1 MPLYSELGELAVVIL
16 AALVCGIALTRIK
29 QPAIV
34 GYIFAGIILGPSALG
49 LVEGRE
55 GVSILA
61 ELGVLMLLFV
71 IGMKLSVRAFRSIY
85 RFALLAASLQIVV
98 SVVVTLALSRLFGW
112 SIELA
117 LLLGFVISLSSTA
130 VAIKMLEEIGE
141 LRTEVGRRVV
151 GVLIAQDLAV
161 VPMLLL
167 LSGLAGDE
175 GFDLTTLPAFIGG
188 LGFLALFVWYVG
200 RRERIRL
207 PFRHFILMHAEITPL
222 AALAYCFALAAVAGA
237 IGLTA
242 AYGAFIA
249 GMFIGSTTERRA
261 MIRATEPIQ
270 SVLVMVFFLSIGL
283 LIDLPYIWQNIG
295 TVIVLL
301 LLVLLGKSLLNVLIL
316 RLLGEPWPRA
326 FLSGVMLGQIGEFSF
341 VLAGAGVSLVV
352 IGTEGHKLIISI
364 IALSL
369 IVSPLW
375 LETARRLQALA
386 HGGLS
391 RFDDLLLNLYDD
403 EARAIAAGSGKA
415 ARRGLLILRLSRRPA
430 TRMAGRLPRAW
441 IVRLVGKVRKKQP
454 IALLT
459 DRRQLTQAASQPPV
473 TGKHD

>member
-1 MPLYSELGELAVVIL
+1 MPLHSELGELAVVIL
-16 AALVCGIALTRIK
+16 AALVCGIVLTRIK

-55 GVSILA
+55 GVAVLA

-85 RFALLAASLQIVV
+85 RFALLAAALQIVV

-141 LRTEVGRRVV
+141 LRTEIGRRVV

-167 LSGLAGDE
+167 LSGLAGEE
-175 GFDLTTLPAFIGG
+175 GFDLTTLPAFAGG

-200 RRERIRL
+200 RREKIRL
-207 PFRHFILMHAEITPL
+207 PFRHIVLRHAEITPL

-249 GMFIGSTTERRA
+249 GMFVGSTTERRA

-270 SVLVMVFFLSIGL
+270 SILVMVFFLSIGL
-283 LIDLPYIWQNIG
+283 LIDLAYIWENIG
-295 TVIVLL
+295 TVVVLL
-301 LLVLLGKSLLNVLIL
+301 VLVLLGKSLLNVLIL

-326 FLSGVMLGQIGEFSF
+326 FLSGIMLGQVGEFSF
-341 VLAGAGVSLVV
+341 VLAGAGVSLAV
-352 IGTEGHKLIISI
+352 IGTEGHRLIISI

-375 LETARRLQALA
+375 LETGRRLQTLA
-386 HGGLS
+386 HNGLS

-403 EARAIAAGSGKA
+403 EARAIAAGSGVA
-415 ARRGLLILRLSRRPA
+415 ARRGLLMLRLARRPIGRA
-430 TRMAGRLPRAW
+430 ADRLPRTW
-441 IVRLVGKVRKKQP
+441 IERLIGRVRKQRP

-459 DRRQLTQAASQPPV
+459 DRRQLPTNAKEEPSARS
-473 TGKHD
+473 DD